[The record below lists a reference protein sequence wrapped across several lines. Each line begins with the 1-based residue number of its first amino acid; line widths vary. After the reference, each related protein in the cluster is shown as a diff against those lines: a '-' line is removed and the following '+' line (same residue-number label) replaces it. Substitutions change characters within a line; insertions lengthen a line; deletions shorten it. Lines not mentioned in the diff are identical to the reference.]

1 MSRRTNTVAA
11 TVEGRIDAMRAAVP
25 FVRGQVWLR
34 VNGVAVNGTF
44 DDPADIRTLQGLRE
58 QATPVRVG
66 VLEGG
71 LGDCAIFPG

>member
-11 TVEGRIDAMRAAVP
+11 TVEGRIDAMRVAVP

-44 DDPADIRTLQGLRE
+44 DDPADIRTLRGCSNRPRRCASACSKAE
-58 QATPVRVG
+58 RR
-66 VLEGG
+66 
-71 LGDCAIFPG
+71 DCAIFPG